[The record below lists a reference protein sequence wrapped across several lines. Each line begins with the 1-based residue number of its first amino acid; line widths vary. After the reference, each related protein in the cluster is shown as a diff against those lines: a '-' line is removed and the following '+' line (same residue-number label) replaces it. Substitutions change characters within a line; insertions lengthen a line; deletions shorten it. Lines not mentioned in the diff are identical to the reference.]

1 MRQRV
6 PVLVIER
13 IDQGRRL
20 VLFKKYANK
29 TLFIGKLPVLG
40 ILLLGLW
47 SCLFYFNGRFN
58 TVIENELRT
67 IMDHARVD
75 DMGYQVVDFFQKKG
89 QLIVHV
95 ANRLE
100 TKPEQKPSMF
110 RRINPY
116 WRIGRVLN
124 GQIDM

>member
-6 PVLVIER
+6 PVHVIER

-20 VLFKKYANK
+20 ALFKKYGNK

-40 ILLLGLW
+40 ILLMGFW
-47 SCLFYFNGRFN
+47 GCVFYFNGRFN
-58 TVIENELRT
+58 TVIDNELRT
-67 IMDHARVD
+67 IMGYARVD

-95 ANRLE
+95 ANRLG
-100 TKPEQKPSMF
+100 TKTEEKTSIF
-110 RRINPY
+110 KRINQY
-116 WRIGRVLN
+116 
-124 GQIDM
+124 